1 MKEFKTELET
11 KVELM
16 TLEKAIKY
24 LKIIE
29 DMENT
34 NPDWYIEFRNHEDW
48 EYGLTTTIAVLEEV
62 FRKYFREIINGDK
75 K

>member
-1 MKEFKTELET
+1 MKEI
-11 KVELM
+11 ELM

-48 EYGLTTTIAVLEEV
+48 ELGLTTTIEVLEV
-62 FRKYFREIINGDK
+62 FFAKHFYK
-75 K
+75 KTGQW